1 MKTREALR
9 NRSKKRMWERVT
21 PYLHCKNV
29 TIVPSGTGLLI
40 SEDCNGA
47 YHNGIIHISNDEFGV
62 ALIDTLFHEDRH
74 YIQDMSSKYNNRD
87 YSIDYYIRPWEV
99 DARRYAFVKTTR
111 LLLRLRSATINP
123 LKKLAFS
130 ITISKYTKYCRPW

>member
-1 MKTREALR
+1 MKTIETLR
-9 NRSKKRMWERVT
+9 NRSKKRIWETVT
-21 PYLHCKNV
+21 PYLHCKDV
-29 TIVPSGTGLLI
+29 EMVPSGTGLLI
-40 SEDCNGA
+40 SEDCMGA
-47 YHNGIIHISNDEFGV
+47 YHNGIIQISDAEFGV
-62 ALIDTLFHEDRH
+62 MLMETLFHEDRH
-74 YIQDMSSKYNNRD
+74 YLQDRSSRYNRRD
-87 YSIDYYIRPWEV
+87 YSIPYHDRPWEV

>member
-1 MKTREALR
+1 MKTKETLR
-9 NRSKKRMWERVT
+9 NRSKERMWETVT

-40 SEDCNGA
+40 SEECNGA
-47 YHNGIIHISNDEFGV
+47 YHNGIIQVSDTEFGV
-62 ALIDTLFHEDRH
+62 GLIDTLFHEDRH

-87 YSIDYYIRPWEV
+87 YSIDYHIRPWEV

-123 LKKLAFS
+123 LKKLALS
-130 ITISKYTKYCRPW
+130 IAISKYTEYFRPW